1 MSEPFR
7 LIALAREIRDEVNQ
21 LTLAARPRLLH
32 HTQLQE
38 SAQSIPANIREAY
51 GRDAGRDRKQF
62 LRFARG
68 SAEET
73 DEHLLSNRSA
83 HRLED
88 KQYWRLHHRLVLAIK
103 MLNSLIEKP

>member
-1 MSEPFR
+1 MSESFR
-7 LIALAREIRDEVNQ
+7 LLALAREIRDEVNRI
-21 LTLAARPRLLH
+21 TLSARPRLLH

-38 SAQSIPANIREAY
+38 SAQSLPANIREAY
-51 GRDAGRDRKQF
+51 GRAPGRERKQF

-83 HRLED
+83 RRLAD
-88 KQYWRLHHRLVLAIK
+88 KHYWRLHHRLALAIK
-103 MLNSLIEKP
+103 MLNSLMEKQ